1 MDCTTT
7 LVILILTNLV
17 FLFGA
22 SSSNNHGYHGFLECI
37 IHEFQL
43 SNSATDIIYTPQNAT
58 YSYLLLAQNLRT
70 GFTSPEKPDL
80 IVTPFHASEIQAA
93 VRCSR
98 ILGLQIRVKS
108 GGHDYEGL
116 SYASESAPFL
126 IVDMRNFR
134 SVTVDVKAKTAR
146 VEVGATLGQLYHTI
160 SLKSRTLALPAGAC
174 PTVGVGGHFT
184 GGGYGMISRKHGL
197 ALDHIVD
204 AKVIN
209 ADGEILDRKSMGEDL
224 FWAIRG
230 GGGTSFGI
238 VLEFTVTL
246 VSIPETVTV
255 FNVTRTL
262 EENATELVHKWQY
275 IANKVDENLLIRLF
289 IAPAHSPETG
299 NRTIMALFVT
309 LYLGGTR
316 DLLAIMEEQFPEL
329 GLSKSDCIEMS
340 WVESALFFA
349 RIENRTVD
357 VLLDRT
363 PEGGFGSAYFKGK
376 SDYVSSPIPVSGLRE
391 IWNFLLEEEGHSLQ
405 FSPYGGV
412 MNSLSDEET
421 PFPHRKG
428 NIFMI
433 HYGAIWS
440 NESESQAHLDGIRR
454 LYGFMARYV
463 TRNPRAAYFNY
474 KDLDI
479 GRNNEVGNT
488 SYDQASVWGHKYFKN
503 NFKRLVCVKTKF
515 DPTNFFRN
523 EQSIPPLVSYNEDG
537 LHKPY

>member
-1 MDCTTT
+1 MDRNSVKF
-7 LVILILTNLV
+7 LLLILTNL

-22 SSSNNHGYHGFLECI
+22 SSSINHGYHDFLECL

-58 YSYLLLAQNLRT
+58 YASLLLAQNLRPASS
-70 GFTSPEKPDL
+70 SPVKPDL
-80 IVTPFHASEIQAA
+80 IVTPFHVSEIQAA

-98 ILGLQIRVKS
+98 LLGLQIRVKS

-116 SYASESAPFL
+116 SHTSASEPFV

-134 SVTVDVKAKTAR
+134 AVNVDEKAKTAR
-146 VEVGATLGQLYHTI
+146 VEVGATLGQLYYTI
-160 SLKSRTLALPAGAC
+160 SLKSRTLAFPAGAC

-184 GGGYGMISRKHGL
+184 GGGYGMIARKHGL
-197 ALDHIVD
+197 SLDHIVD

-209 ADGEILDRKSMGEDL
+209 ADGETLDRKSMGEDL

-246 VSIPETVTV
+246 VSVPETVTV
-255 FNVTRTL
+255 FRVTRTL

-275 IANKVDENLLIRLF
+275 IAHKMDENLLIRLF
-289 IAPAHSPETG
+289 LDLGRSPETG
-299 NRTIMALFVT
+299 NRTVVASFAA
-309 LYLGGTR
+309 LYLGGTH

-329 GLSKSDCIEMS
+329 GLIKSDCIEMS
-340 WVESALFFA
+340 WIESAVFFA

-363 PEGGFGSAYFKGK
+363 PVGGAGYYKGK
-376 SDYVSSPIPVSGLRE
+376 SDYVSSPMPVSGLTELWR
-391 IWNFLLEEEGHSLQ
+391 FLLEEEGYDLQ

-412 MNSLSDEET
+412 MNTFSDEET

-433 HYGAIWS
+433 LYEMGWRS
-440 NESESQAHLDGIRR
+440 ESESQARLDAIRR

-463 TRNPRAAYFNY
+463 TRNPRGAYFNY

-479 GRNNEVGNT
+479 GRNNEAGNT
-488 SYDQASVWGHKYFKN
+488 SYDQASVWGLKYFKN
-503 NFKRLVCVKTKF
+503 NFKRLVRVKTKF
-515 DPTNFFRN
+515 DPSNFFRN
-523 EQSIPPLVSYNEDG
+523 EQSIPPLGSYLEDG
-537 LHKPY
+537 LHNPY